1 MKDAHVFACSPVSPF
16 NTYGVCN
23 ESGGKTTRNYPRD
36 LHDAVSGV
44 PLWFGC
50 CLTSGNP
57 FFVIPPTGNVGS
69 SINRASYCGGKL
81 TINANEIVITMEERI
96 NLAGTLKI
104 KINRELSSD
113 FYLFV
118 SIIDNLFKILFKVYK
133 CKYVLKHVLI
143 NHTCCQ
149 KRYKSNNCCANK
161 TRNLF
166 AHHLLQIYN

>member
-1 MKDAHVFACSPVSPF
+1 MKDAHVFARSPVSPF

-69 SINRASYCGGKL
+69 SINCASYCGGKL
-81 TINANEIVITMEERI
+81 TINANEIVIAMEEKI
-96 NLAGTLKI
+96 NLAGTLKNKNKSGI
-104 KINRELSSD
+104 VEWLLFICFYHWQFILTFCLKFINVNM
-113 FYLFV
+113 Y
-118 SIIDNLFKILFKVYK
+118 
-133 CKYVLKHVLI
+133 
-143 NHTCCQ
+143 
-149 KRYKSNNCCANK
+149 
-161 TRNLF
+161 
-166 AHHLLQIYN
+166 